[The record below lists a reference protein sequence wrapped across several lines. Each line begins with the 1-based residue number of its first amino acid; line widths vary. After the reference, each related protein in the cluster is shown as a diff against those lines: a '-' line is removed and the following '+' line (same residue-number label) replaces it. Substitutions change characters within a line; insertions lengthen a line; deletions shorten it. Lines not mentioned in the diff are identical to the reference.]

1 MQEFKIAPVGAQ
13 SFAEAMRMG
22 SEVYH
27 HLKLLA
33 KEQYGFPLEMLV
45 TRGGVPPDID
55 TAEDALD

>member
-27 HLKLLA
+27 HLKILA
-33 KEQYGFPLEMLV
+33 KDNMDLPLEMLV
-45 TRGGVPPDID
+45 TRVELPPIL
-55 TAEDALD
+55 TLPKTPWT